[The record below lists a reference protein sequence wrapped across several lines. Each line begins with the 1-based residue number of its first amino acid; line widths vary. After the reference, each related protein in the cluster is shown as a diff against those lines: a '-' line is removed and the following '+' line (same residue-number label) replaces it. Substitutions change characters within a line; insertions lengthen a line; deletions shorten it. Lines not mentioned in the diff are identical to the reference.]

1 MNSPSL
7 VLAIDIGTTACK
19 VVLFDENGRAL
30 SQANHEYP
38 ISYPRPL
45 WAEQD
50 PMDWWKAAVAA
61 TRDCLSRVD
70 EADRRRIVAIGLS
83 SQRETMA
90 AIDRQGEPLGN
101 AILWMDRR
109 SREQAEAISRSFG
122 KETIHRRTGML
133 PDATFSL
140 TKLMWLSQND
150 ADRVRQTHL
159 FLQPKEFVGF
169 RMTKVAATEP
179 SLASRTMMFD
189 LEKGTWIDELV
200 EAAGISRQQLPPV
213 IPSNGILGKLSAEAA
228 QAMDLPEGIPV
239 VAGGGDRPC
248 EALGSGIGADGVME
262 STGTTSNV
270 SAPLGKA
277 PATMEGGTLCSRHV
291 VPGFYLLEQGMST
304 TGAILRWFRDQFGY
318 EERERAEATGADPY
332 EIISEAAAKRPPGAN
347 GLVALPFF
355 MGARATRWNPD
366 ARGVLFGLTL
376 EHTKGDVARSLMEGV
391 AYEVAACLD
400 VLKRAGHSPQAVR
413 VLGGGAKA
421 GLWNQ
426 IKADISGV
434 EIEVPR
440 VTEAASLGAAILAG
454 TAVGLFSDPMETAK
468 RLNPVARR
476 FSPIPDHH
484 RTYTELRRTYE
495 ALYESL
501 KPLYQR
507 ISREA

>member
-1 MNSPSL
+1 
-7 VLAIDIGTTACK
+7 
-19 VVLFDENGRAL
+19 
-30 SQANHEYP
+30 
-38 ISYPRPL
+38 
-45 WAEQD
+45 
-50 PMDWWKAAVAA
+50 
-61 TRDCLSRVD
+61 
-70 EADRRRIVAIGLS
+70 
-83 SQRETMA
+83 
-90 AIDRQGEPLGN
+90 
-101 AILWMDRR
+101 
-109 SREQAEAISRSFG
+109 
-122 KETIHRRTGML
+122 
-133 PDATFSL
+133 
-140 TKLMWLSQND
+140 
-150 ADRVRQTHL
+150 
-159 FLQPKEFVGF
+159 
-169 RMTKVAATEP
+169 
-179 SLASRTMMFD
+179 
-189 LEKGTWIDELV
+189 
-200 EAAGISRQQLPPV
+200 
-213 IPSNGILGKLSAEAA
+213 
-228 QAMDLPEGIPV
+228 
-239 VAGGGDRPC
+239 
-248 EALGSGIGADGVME
+248 VME

>member
-1 MNSPSL
+1 MMKPTAYLINPARGPIVDEKALVEALRSRTIAGAALDVFEEEPKL
-7 VLAIDIGTTACK
+7 APGLAELDNVVLAPHIASATTETRTKMAIMAA
-19 VVLFDENGRAL
+19 ENPRGPPQSAAQARRQPRGAAMNRPPWCSRSTSGPLPAKSSSLTKTGAPL

-179 SLASRTMMFD
+179 S
-189 LEKGTWIDELV
+189 W
-200 EAAGISRQQLPPV
+200 
-213 IPSNGILGKLSAEAA
+213 
-228 QAMDLPEGIPV
+228 
-239 VAGGGDRPC
+239 
-248 EALGSGIGADGVME
+248 
-262 STGTTSNV
+262 
-270 SAPLGKA
+270 
-277 PATMEGGTLCSRHV
+277 
-291 VPGFYLLEQGMST
+291 
-304 TGAILRWFRDQFGY
+304 LRGR
-318 EERERAEATGADPY
+318 
-332 EIISEAAAKRPPGAN
+332 
-347 GLVALPFF
+347 
-355 MGARATRWNPD
+355 
-366 ARGVLFGLTL
+366 
-376 EHTKGDVARSLMEGV
+376 
-391 AYEVAACLD
+391 
-400 VLKRAGHSPQAVR
+400 
-413 VLGGGAKA
+413 
-421 GLWNQ
+421 
-426 IKADISGV
+426 
-434 EIEVPR
+434 
-440 VTEAASLGAAILAG
+440 
-454 TAVGLFSDPMETAK
+454 
-468 RLNPVARR
+468 
-476 FSPIPDHH
+476 
-484 RTYTELRRTYE
+484 
-495 ALYESL
+495 
-501 KPLYQR
+501 
-507 ISREA
+507 